1 MSWKQQLVDVVFFS
15 GLGNVLAKALPEHWQ
30 RRVNER
36 LNDFN
41 PYSVIADNH
50 DLMRAAR
57 LAWIKAALEVLD
69 AAKESAQSSGRAFN
83 QKNDILRF
91 EAHARKK
98 LYEIRS
104 AALYRR
110 PDPGVTAI
118 DRHLKLIMQGTSEF
132 VAPDE
137 KSTLDQPLTL
147 DFGKILAGITDW
159 PVNEIP
165 SMFIQIARNGLPT
178 VDQGAI
184 RSFGEL
190 VFAAFA
196 EILKNPDQY
205 PEAGAAFT
213 IAMQSAARKFS
224 EEILAM
230 SRGIN
235 GKVDQLIAQTDALT
249 VFQTGAQ
256 VYLKLLPQLME
267 GQARLKALTL
277 NTLHDVQEVK
287 ADTKEIKDVLY
298 RIEQTATSNSN
309 RNASEEAMLV
319 EYRKLLDQLD
329 QREFK
334 QVLNTVPDSL
344 SIYRA
349 QCIARWAQPRFAI
362 DKQFTP
368 LTLLLDQGEDHEGE
382 RYQRSCEHYD
392 LRDILDAVDA
402 GIARVIVV
410 TGGPGSGK
418 STLLRRLELDL
429 ASSAL
434 RSQDVDAPLTMF
446 LPLNDFGD
454 KNGFPKPV
462 DWIKEYWAQKI
473 KFLPDF
479 DTVYRRPLIL
489 LLDGLNEMPHVDRAD
504 YDDRLATW
512 KNFLNNLSLH
522 HPSVRVI
529 FSCRTRD
536 YGSKLT
542 TKELPRVPQV
552 EIQPL
557 TSEQVQNFLVMYSPD
572 NAQHL
577 WHQLKDSAQLELY
590 RSPYYLRLL
599 IDQASDGR
607 IPDGRAALFTGFV
620 RAMLMRELNGDN
632 VRLCNAE
639 WLLTERDLN
648 RIGQWRSAYELPS
661 RGVLFTA
668 LASFAF
674 QLQTQRNDGDTGN
687 TGNKMQV
694 RIDFD
699 DALDCLSVLI
709 PNEPQCENMFYA
721 AVDLQILDIPGD
733 DVLFVHQLLQEYF
746 AARHLAEQINQAND
760 DEERVALAGLASVA
774 WRETDITPSV
784 PEWLET
790 LPRSGTLPDLPT
802 TGWEE
807 TFMLAAAMMT
817 VPDDF
822 IRVLAGVNLPLAGH
836 CAAQPD
842 VNISAD
848 MRHDLQRRLIT
859 RSRDPEA
866 DLRARIQAG
875 DGLGQLGDPRF
886 EPRQGSLGRYL
897 LPPMVT
903 IAGGTCL
910 IGSDEG
916 LEEDE
921 APRHE
926 VELAP
931 FALGRFPVT
940 NAEFKCFIDAGGYDD
955 ERWWDTPQAQC
966 WQRGE
971 GTGEASREN
980 WRYWRDRFKNEAAY
994 FKQFVDEQAWTE
1006 EIIRQWKEIIDMTD
1020 EAFEAQLADQWPH
1033 QRITLPGHWND
1044 PKYNASAQPV
1054 VGICWFEARAYC
1066 AWLRAQTGQNYRLPT
1081 EAEWEAAASGSE
1093 GRRYPWGDAFD
1104 ATVCNTVEMKL
1115 RRVTPVG
1122 VFPASDTPP
1131 ASEDGIADLPGNV
1144 WEWTGSNYQ
1153 AYPYR
1158 TDDGREAADS
1168 SSARVVRG
1176 GSWVNDGRLVRSADR
1191 YGYAPAL
1198 RGYYLGFRLALGH

>member
-1 MSWKQQLVDVVFFS
+1 MSWKKQLVDVVFFS
-15 GLGNVLAKALPEHWQ
+15 GLGNVLAKVLPEHWQ

-104 AALYRR
+104 AALDRR

-165 SMFIQIARNGLPT
+165 AMFIQIARDGLPT
-178 VDQGAI
+178 VDQGAT
-184 RSFGEL
+184 RTFGEL

-196 EILKNPDQY
+196 EILKSPDQY
-205 PEAGAAFT
+205 RQAFPEFVIATQNAAQKLT
-213 IAMQSAARKFS
+213 
-224 EEILAM
+224 EEILTTT
-230 SRGIN
+230 RGIDE
-235 GKVDQLIAQTDALT
+235 KVDALIVQADALT
-249 VFQTGAQ
+249 IFQKGAQ
-256 VYLKLLPQLME
+256 AYLDMLPRLLE
-267 GQARLKALTL
+267 GQAQLEALALSTQRE
-277 NTLHDVQEVK
+277 VQAVK
-287 ADTKEIKDVLY
+287 ADTEEIKDFLQS
-298 RIEQTATSNSN
+298 ITQTAKSNPA
-309 RNASEEAMLV
+309 ASEEEMLAA
-319 EYRKLLDQLD
+319 YRKLLDQLG

-334 QVLNTVPDSL
+334 QLLDTVPDSL
-344 SIYRA
+344 SVYRA

-382 RYQRSCEHYD
+382 RYQRNTERYD
-392 LRDILDAVDA
+392 LREILDAVDT
-402 GIARVIVV
+402 GTEPVIIV

-434 RSQDVDAPLTMF
+434 RSEDARAPLTMF

-454 KNGFPKPV
+454 KNSFPKPV

-479 DTVYRRPLIL
+479 ETVYRRPLIL
-489 LLDGLNEMPHVDRAD
+489 LLDGLNEMPHMDRAD
-504 YDDRLATW
+504 YDDRLAAW
-512 KNFLNNLSLH
+512 KNFLNNLALH

-529 FSCRTRD
+529 FSCRTLD

-542 TKELPRVPQV
+542 TKDLPRVPQV

-557 TSEQVQNFLVMYSPD
+557 TSEQVQNFLMVYSPD
-572 NAQHL
+572 NAQQL
-577 WHQLKDSAQLELY
+577 WHQLKDSPQLDLY
-590 RSPYYLRLL
+590 RSPYYLKLL
-599 IDQASDGR
+599 IEQASDGR
-607 IPDGRAALFTGFV
+607 IPEGRAALFTGFV
-620 RAMLMRELNGDN
+620 RAMLKREINAGN
-632 VRLCNAE
+632 PRLHGNAL
-639 WLLTERDLN
+639 LLTARDLQC
-648 RIGQWRSAYELPS
+648 IGQWRSANELPR
-661 RGVLFTA
+661 RGQLFNA
-668 LASFAF
+668 LAAFAF

-699 DALDCLSVLI
+699 DALDYLSAQI
-709 PNEPQCENMFYA
+709 PDEPQRENLLNA
-721 AVDLQILDIPGD
+721 AVDLQILDMPGD

-746 AARHLAEQINQAND
+746 AARHLAEAVNKTKNAEGLTAFAN
-760 DEERVALAGLASVA
+760 LASVA

-784 PEWLET
+784 QAWLET

-807 TFMLAAAMMT
+807 TVMLAAAMVD

-822 IRVLAGVNLPLAGH
+822 LRVLAEVNLPLAGR

-842 VNISAD
+842 VKVSD
-848 MRHDLQRRLIT
+848 GLCHDLQQKLVE
-859 RSRDPEA
+859 RSRDPKA
-866 DLRARIQAG
+866 DLRARIHAG
-875 DGLGQLGDPRF
+875 DALGGLGDPRF
-886 EPRQGSLGRYL
+886 ESRQGSLGRYL
-897 LPPMVT
+897 LPPMIT
-903 IAGGTCL
+903 IAGGTYL

-921 APRHE
+921 APRHD

-931 FALGRFPVT
+931 FALAQFPVT
-940 NAEFKCFIDAGGYDD
+940 NAEFKYFIDAGGYDD

-1006 EIIRQWKEIIDMTD
+1006 DRIQQWRDFILMDD
-1020 EAFEAQLADQWPH
+1020 EAFEAMLKNQWPD
-1033 QRITLPGHWND
+1033 QRFALPMFWAD
-1044 PKYNASAQPV
+1044 PKFNSPNQPV

-1066 AWLRAQTGQNYRLPT
+1066 AWLRAQTGQSYRLPT
-1081 EAEWEAAASGSE
+1081 EVEWEAAASGKA
-1093 GRRYPWGDAFD
+1093 GRRYAWGDTLD
-1104 ATVCNTVEMKL
+1104 ETRCNIADTQW
-1115 RRVTPVG
+1115 RCTTPVG
-1122 VFPASDTPP
+1122 VFPSGDTPP
-1131 ASEDGIADLPGNV
+1131 SASESGIVDLLGNV
-1144 WEWTGSNYQ
+1144 WEWTGSGYQ

-1158 TDDGREAADS
+1158 ADDGREAVDGDTR
-1168 SSARVVRG
+1168 RVLRG
-1176 GSWVNDGRLVRSADR
+1176 GSWINYGWYCRSADR
-1191 YGYAPAL
+1191 LHYDPSGRNSL
-1198 RGYYLGFRLALGH
+1198 TGFRLARGH